1 MKNFY
6 RTTTLLACLACGC
19 ASAEADKRT
28 SAAAA
33 AAAPDQLP
41 QPVLTAASTA
51 VEGLEITEARR
62 REKRKETIYK
72 LKGAAPDGKTY
83 DLTVSEA
90 GKILALKEQGSS
102 KKKVRPPVAEVNN
115 SPFHQIGAIQ
125 YPAIRESSGVVA
137 SRRHPNVLWT
147 HNDKGNTPEL
157 YAISRDGKLLA
168 RYALSAVNDDWEDI
182 DLDEQGRLYVGKI
195 GNNKAQSTNPIEVLR
210 VAEPNP
216 AETSRARRT
225 LSIEK
230 TWRLRY
236 PAKPFDSESLFVHAG
251 HGYLISKHLDGAP
264 ASLYRFDLDG
274 PADQTLTKLTDL
286 PINHPV
292 TGANLSPDG
301 RRLAVLTYGTLYLFD
316 HNGDFAQLGNV
327 EPTKTPTPPGK
338 LEGVCFTPEGILLTA
353 ESRQIY
359 LLDAPRTS
367 TASTE
372 PSPAPEQ

>member
-6 RTTTLLACLACGC
+6 RTTALLACLACGC

-28 SAAAA
+28 STADAAAA
-33 AAAPDQLP
+33 DQLP

-51 VEGLEITEARR
+51 VEGLEITDAKR
-62 REKRKETIYK
+62 REKRKEVIYK
-72 LKGAAPDGKTY
+72 LRGAAPDGKTY
-83 DLTVSEA
+83 DLTVTEA
-90 GKILALKEQGSS
+90 GKVVALKEQGSS
-102 KKKVRPPVAEVNN
+102 KKKVKPQVAEVNN
-115 SPFHQIGAIQ
+115 SPFQQIGAIQ

-137 SRRHPNVLWT
+137 SRQHHSVLWT

-168 RYALSAVNDDWEDI
+168 RYALNAVNNDWEDI

-195 GNNKAQSTNPIEVLR
+195 GNNKAQSTSPVEVLR

-216 AETSRARRT
+216 AEASRARRT
-225 LSIEK
+225 LPIEK

-236 PAKPFDSESLFVHAG
+236 PEKPFDSESLFVHG
-251 HGYLISKHLDGAP
+251 PHGYLISKHLDGAP

-274 PADQTLTKLTDL
+274 PADQTLTRLTDL
-286 PINHPV
+286 PIRQPV

-301 RRLAVLTYGTLYLFD
+301 RKLAVLTYGTLYQFE
-316 HNGDFAQLGNV
+316 HNGDFAQLSKI
-327 EPTKTPTPPGK
+327 EPVKTPTPPGK

-372 PSPAPEQ
+372 ASPAPEQ